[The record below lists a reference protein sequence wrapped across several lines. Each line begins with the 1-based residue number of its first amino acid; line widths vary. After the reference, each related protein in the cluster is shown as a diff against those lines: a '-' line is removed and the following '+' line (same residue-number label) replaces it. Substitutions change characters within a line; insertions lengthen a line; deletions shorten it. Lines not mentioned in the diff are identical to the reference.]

1 MSAMEG
7 GASWKEKKRPK
18 EKWMLNWVRCQRCAE
33 DLVLSV
39 SPEPRQKPAH
49 NPTAV
54 SYACFPVAVVSM
66 GLSSEGGGGSWGGRE
81 DTGMKN
87 KVRDPSRESTW
98 TERMSEWMLKP

>member
-1 MSAMEG
+1 MHVSWG
-7 GASWKEKKRPK
+7 GRSLLERKKKPK

-66 GLSSEGGGGSWGGRE
+66 GLSSEGGGGGGE
-81 DTGMKN
+81 GGGIQA
-87 KVRDPSRESTW
+87 
-98 TERMSEWMLKP
+98 